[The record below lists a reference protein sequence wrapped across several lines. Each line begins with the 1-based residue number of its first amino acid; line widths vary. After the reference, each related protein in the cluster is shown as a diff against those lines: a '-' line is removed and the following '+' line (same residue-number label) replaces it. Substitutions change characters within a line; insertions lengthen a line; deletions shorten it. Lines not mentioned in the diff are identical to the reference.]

1 MYIGITMKKPEKHV
15 NAQMSLAGLDE
26 WSYGLTAKGADVFC
40 KQSGKVRQEWL
51 SLCKEERALTK
62 DLMARVVEPSNL
74 VAALRQVV
82 SNKGSAGVDGM
93 SVKELED
100 WFSSNWSLLQHQL
113 LSGTYRVSA
122 VREVQ
127 IPKPSGGHRILGIPT
142 VKDRLVQ
149 HAINQVLSRRYEPV
163 FSEHSYGFRPNRSA
177 KDALREA
184 GEYVANGRD
193 WVVDIDLEKFFDT
206 VNHHRLIWLLGTR
219 IGDKVLLRLIS
230 RFLRAGMLK
239 DGLVSQRIKGT
250 PQGSPLSPL
259 LSNIVLD
266 ELDKELER
274 RGHCFVRYADDLI
287 IMVASELSAKRVQS
301 SLTKYIE
308 ERLLL
313 KVNTEK
319 SRISRPLELNFLGH
333 RILSDGQ
340 LGLSRT
346 SESRF
351 KQKLKYLT
359 RRNRG
364 ISLEQ
369 LVRELDP
376 VLRGWFNYFKDA
388 RMRSRLGKLTS
399 WLNRRIRC
407 FRLKQC
413 KRALGIARWL
423 NKLGVPWNRC
433 WTTAGSNKSWHR
445 LSITHAAHEAMNL
458 RWFKSIGLFNLTENY
473 VKHLKKPPSTTNVR
487 WVV

>member
-1 MYIGITMKKPEKHV
+1 MYIGITMKNPEKHV
-15 NAQMSLAGLDE
+15 NGQMSLAGLDE
-26 WSYGLTAKGADVFC
+26 WSYDLTARGADVFC

-93 SVKELED
+93 SVKELQD
-100 WFSSNWSLLQHQL
+100 WFSSNWGLLQHQL

-149 HAINQVLSRRYEPV
+149 QAINQVLSRRYEPV

-230 RFLRAGMLK
+230 RFLRVGMLK
-239 DGLVSQRIKGT
+239 EACKSTDKRDTSRQSTIAF
-250 PQGSPLSPL
+250 
-259 LSNIVLD
+259 IVPY
-266 ELDKELER
+266 
-274 RGHCFVRYADDLI
+274 CF
-287 IMVASELSAKRVQS
+287 
-301 SLTKYIE
+301 
-308 ERLLL
+308 
-313 KVNTEK
+313 
-319 SRISRPLELNFLGH
+319 G
-333 RILSDGQ
+333 
-340 LGLSRT
+340 
-346 SESRF
+346 
-351 KQKLKYLT
+351 
-359 RRNRG
+359 
-364 ISLEQ
+364 
-369 LVRELDP
+369 
-376 VLRGWFNYFKDA
+376 
-388 RMRSRLGKLTS
+388 
-399 WLNRRIRC
+399 
-407 FRLKQC
+407 
-413 KRALGIARWL
+413 
-423 NKLGVPWNRC
+423 
-433 WTTAGSNKSWHR
+433 
-445 LSITHAAHEAMNL
+445 
-458 RWFKSIGLFNLTENY
+458 
-473 VKHLKKPPSTTNVR
+473 
-487 WVV
+487 